1 MALAYEVI
9 TTSFRTELHARWS
22 AVFDR
27 LQVPWVYEPQVFTAG
42 DGRTCMPAFWL
53 PRERIWFDA
62 VTAPGHEDLGWWRR
76 FAAAAGGWEYY
87 PTDTFFDEQDW
98 DSPVHVDEAWH
109 GRALLAFGPLPMAYG
124 DDGLDVWQS
133 SPEGGMWVYDDA
145 MYWWTLC
152 PVCGYFGAEYFGQ
165 AERLSCE
172 CLNDRE
178 HNKTRNGHD
187 VRLLKAYQDG
197 WNESVEEVLVAVGGG
212 RAGHQWRR
220 RALIPRQGAAE
231 AARHCVAQC
240 RSVAEVLREELP
252 EEAYADAEEGH
263 QLCDSCPGFVCT
275 GCGAEPAAAPGEY
288 CRSCEPLP
296 LLSDAH
302 ARDLL
307 NLRAI
312 ELSRLHKEQL
322 KIIHPVINKAMGVR
336 WRGDARLADLAVGL
350 TQVEHWLAHPGS
362 LQIPNPTLS
371 EEEIDMLS
379 GAEVRQ
385 EIAARVGTLSAVV
398 HDTIPMVQMRIND
411 AIGVRTRA
419 EADEEQLRAGLRQ
432 VRLWLQAPASYRE
445 AAG

>member
-1 MALAYEVI
+1 MAYEVI
-9 TTSFRTELHARWS
+9 TTSFRSDLHARWS

-27 LQVPWVYEPQVFTAG
+27 LQVPWVYEPHTFTAD
-42 DGRTCMPAFWL
+42 DGRNCVPAFWL

-62 VTAPGHEDLGWWRR
+62 VTATEREDLGWWRR
-76 FAAAAGGWEYY
+76 FAAAARGWEYFS
-87 PTDTFFDEQDW
+87 DDWFDEPDW
-98 DSPVHVDEAWH
+98 DSPVQVDEVWH
-109 GRALLAFGPLPMAYG
+109 GTALLAIGPLPRLHGNDA
-124 DDGLDVWQS
+124 LDLWQN

-152 PVCGYFGAEYFGQ
+152 PVCGLFGAEYFGQ
-165 AERLSCE
+165 AERLPCE

-187 VRLLKAYQDG
+187 ARLLKAYQDG
-197 WNESVEEVLVAVGGG
+197 WNEAVEEVPAVTGAKP
-212 RAGHQWRR
+212 AGHPWRR
-220 RALIPRQGAAE
+220 RALIPQQGAAE
-231 AARHCVAQC
+231 ATLRCVAQC
-240 RSVAEVLREELP
+240 RSVAEVLRGELP
-252 EEAYADAEEGH
+252 EEAYVDAEEAH

-288 CRSCEPLP
+288 CRSCEPVP

-302 ARDLL
+302 ARDQL

-336 WRGDARLADLAVGL
+336 RRGHATLADLAVGL
-350 TQVEHWLAHPGS
+350 TQAEHWLAHPGS

-385 EIAARVGTLSAVV
+385 ETAARVGTLSAVV
-398 HDTIPMVQMRIND
+398 HDPIPIVQMRINN
-411 AIGVRTRA
+411 AMGVRTRA
-419 EADEEQLRAGLRQ
+419 EADEEQLRSGLRQ
-432 VRLWLQAPASYRE
+432 VRQWLHTPASYHE
-445 AAG
+445 AG